1 MAVDNHSVAVSETL
15 KANISQVWENEMR
28 KITEPLPR
36 PKNSTPARFFPTDAC
51 NELIRTSFTEFFRKK
66 SMLNAKMQSSAS
78 LGLVVFPGDMQIP
91 ANFSLIIPLNITG
104 KIELDGVAMD
114 MDHHYYRQKDE
125 KDQKSIFKVYE
136 NSKLVM
142 LYVTNLTIFM

>member
-1 MAVDNHSVAVSETL
+1 
-15 KANISQVWENEMR
+15 
-28 KITEPLPR
+28 
-36 PKNSTPARFFPTDAC
+36 
-51 NELIRTSFTEFFRKK
+51 
-66 SMLNAKMQSSAS
+66 MLNAKMQSSAS

-142 LYVTNLTIFM
+142 LYVTNLTRFM